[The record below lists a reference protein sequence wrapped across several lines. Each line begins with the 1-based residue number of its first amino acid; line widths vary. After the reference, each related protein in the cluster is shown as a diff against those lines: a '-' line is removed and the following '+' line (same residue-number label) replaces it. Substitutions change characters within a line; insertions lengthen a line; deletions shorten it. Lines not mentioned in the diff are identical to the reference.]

1 MQGAG
6 LSYIINMELNSAISL
21 QPCTEAM
28 IKASAD
34 ILTEVNFFGATWT
47 LRHDDDS
54 EHTKGIKSEITN
66 YFDELI

>member
-1 MQGAG
+1 MPI
-6 LSYIINMELNSAISL
+6 LSHGRVLLS
-21 QPCTEAM
+21 
-28 IKASAD
+28 
-34 ILTEVNFFGATWT
+34 EVNFFGATWT